1 MKKDKDVAFV
11 SKRPGHHL
19 HDRLRPQRK
28 DYNKTTFVYK

>member
-11 SKRPGHHL
+11 SKRPGHL

-28 DYNKTTFVYK
+28 DYNKTTLVYK